1 MGIFFVVDATPVGV
15 TEVEAFKVGGVVT
28 EVRRVGNF
36 EGVVVGVANE
46 VVGERATE
54 DRGALR
60 LRSFDELFGNKATDK
75 TVVPASALRTD
86 INFATGACG
95 AATVFFSF
103 VGVDGGS
110 LLGPNTSCSDC

>member
-1 MGIFFVVDATPVGV
+1 MGVFFVVDATPVGA

-28 EVRRVGNF
+28 AVRRVGNF
-36 EGVVVGVANE
+36 EGVVVGVAKE

-60 LRSFDELFGNKATDK
+60 LRSFDELFGNEGTGK
-75 TVVPASALRTD
+75 TVAPASALRTD

-95 AATVFFSF
+95 AATVLFSF
-103 VGVDGGS
+103 VGVDGS
-110 LLGPNTSCSDC
+110 SSLGPTTSCSC